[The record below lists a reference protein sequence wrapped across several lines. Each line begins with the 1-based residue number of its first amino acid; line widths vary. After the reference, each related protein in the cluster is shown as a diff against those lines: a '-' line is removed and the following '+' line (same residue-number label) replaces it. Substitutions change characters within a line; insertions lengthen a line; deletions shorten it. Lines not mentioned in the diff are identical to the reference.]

1 MDFNSPSLVSIIIP
15 IYNVE
20 NYLEQCIISVVHQ
33 TYKNLEIILVNDG
46 SPDNSGKIC
55 DDFALMNKRIKVI
68 HKMNGGLSSARNAG
82 IDIAKGEYL
91 GFVDSDDTIEP
102 FMYEKL
108 MTAIKRDWTD
118 LAVCA
123 INYVFENGKKLTKTN
138 LGKDTIFDFYDAR
151 NCK

>member
-1 MDFNSPSLVSIIIP
+1 M
-15 IYNVE
+15 
-20 NYLEQCIISVVHQ
+20 
-33 TYKNLEIILVNDG
+33 
-46 SPDNSGKIC
+46 
-55 DDFALMNKRIKVI
+55 
-68 HKMNGGLSSARNAG
+68 
-82 IDIAKGEYL
+82 
-91 GFVDSDDTIEP
+91 DSDDTIEP

-108 MTAIKRDWTD
+108 MTAIKRDGTD